1 MFHNQYLHVYWYQGN
16 SIVLLR
22 TTSNVHLFHIVISL
36 FTDPIGESFNDLFT
50 NILPDITSDIGN
62 GFEVAFDT
70 VIGGLGD
77 VNLGNLGDIVVDLG
91 SLVFD
96 NFIGR

>member
-1 MFHNQYLHVYWYQGN
+1 M
-16 SIVLLR
+16 
-22 TTSNVHLFHIVISL
+22 TTSSSKSPTALSVVGI
-36 FTDPIGESFNDLFT
+36 
-50 NILPDITSDIGN
+50 DIGN